1 MSLPHSVENGDM
13 PTIRIL
19 AAADADAVDVWI
31 HGPIGEDLFA
41 QGVTSQRF
49 AEDLS
54 RHRGAKVLRVD
65 INSPGG
71 SFADGLSIHSTLKA
85 HGARVDVTV
94 SGQAASIASLIAM
107 AGSSIHFA
115 PGALMLVHSPHALCA
130 GNAEALRQFAE
141 VLDKHEN
148 AMIDIYSARTG
159 QPREAIKA
167 MLDAETWLNGAEAEA
182 LGFADSHDEALPIA
196 ASIADYRSQFAVFA
210 SELTRNTAMTTANVS
225 ATEVLAAEQ
234 NRTAGIRAVF
244 AKFPGHASVMNEC
257 IADQRTD
264 IAAAAQRLLEKISA
278 GTEPLAGGYFNATP
292 QHDFRAAAVD
302 ALCIRAGIA
311 VQNPHAAARD
321 LQSMSVMEMARACLS
336 QVGKS
341 HRGMNGGQLI
351 KAAMT
356 SSDFPYL
363 LENSIGKALRN
374 GYESDPQSHAAWVRK
389 TMVPDFKTASR
400 LLLGSAPALEQV
412 IEAGEY
418 TYGSLSENKAS
429 LAVLKYGKALRLTW
443 EALINDDLAAFMR
456 LPQSMGAAARRA
468 EADAVYTVFTANS
481 GAGQTMQDSVA
492 LFHSGSHANVS
503 ATVGAISTATLGAA
517 RALLRKQTALG
528 NGGYLNL
535 NPAFLIVPAESET
548 LAEQI
553 LATASRHTVD
563 TVSTTGRKVEGP
575 PPEWISKLQL
585 VVEPRLNASYG
596 FYVAA
601 SYNQI
606 DTVELATLEAD
617 GGAPVVEEE
626 NEFNVDAKNYKVRH
640 VFVAK
645 AIDWKGLVRVPVS

>member
-1 MSLPHSVENGDM
+1 M

-19 AAADADAVDVWI
+19 AAADADAVDVFI
-31 HGPIGEDLFA
+31 HGPIGESLFD
-41 QGVTSQRF
+41 QGITSQRF

-54 RHRGAKVLRVD
+54 RHRGAKMLRVD

-71 SFADGLSIHSTLKA
+71 SFADGLSIHSALKA
-85 HGARVDVTV
+85 HGARVEVTV
-94 SGQAASIASLIAM
+94 SGQAASIASLLAM
-107 AGSSIHFA
+107 AGDSIHFA
-115 PGALMLVHSPHALCA
+115 AGALMMVHSPYALCA
-130 GNAEALRQFAE
+130 GNAEALRTFAD

-148 AMIDIYSARTG
+148 SMIEIYAARTG
-159 QPREAIKA
+159 QPREKIKS
-167 MLDAETWLNGAEAEA
+167 MLDAETWLNGAEAETF
-182 LGFADSHDEALPIA
+182 GFATSHDEALPIA
-196 ASIADYRSQFAVFA
+196 ASIDQCRNQFAAFA
-210 SELTRNTAMTTANVS
+210 SDFFTGKLTMTTINAQ
-225 ATEVLAAEQ
+225 AAEILAAEQ

-244 AKFPGHASVMNEC
+244 ARFPSHSAIMNEC

-563 TVSTTGRKVEGP
+563 AVSTTGRKVEGP